1 VDLALI
7 RRPAAPPSWP
17 PRSPA
22 RGRTAGFSL
31 VEAILASLI
40 LLVVALGVLPLFTR
54 AMASNFSGAEST
66 SLSNLATG
74 RAEELYQLPFDHAL
88 LTVPVGSTE
97 RVIDEIW
104 TIPDPRTPSSTDGHG
119 YWKPANELTDGL
131 VQWTRQTRI
140 RQFNI
145 NDLLTNT
152 PTPLDGGTPLGS
164 VHVKEIDV
172 EVASGR
178 ANGIALGPS
187 RSLRVRLFKAQ

>member
-1 VDLALI
+1 MDLALI
-7 RRPAAPPSWP
+7 DRPRPRLRRA
-17 PRSPA
+17 
-22 RGRTAGFSL
+22 AGFSL

-66 SLSNLATG
+66 SLSNLATE
-74 RAEELYQLPFDHAL
+74 RAEELYQLPFDHPL
-88 LTVPVGSTE
+88 LIIPVGSTE

-104 TIPDPRTPSSTDGHG
+104 TVPRRTPSTPAPVFTDG
-119 YWKPANELTDGL
+119 
-131 VQWTRQTRI
+131 QWRAGSPDEATADEMVVWSRRTRV

-145 NDLLTNT
+145 NDLLTDD
-152 PTPLDGGTPLGS
+152 PTPLDGGTPPGS

-178 ANGIALGPS
+178 ADGIALGPN
-187 RSLRVRLFKAQ
+187 RALRVRLFKAQ

>member
-7 RRPAAPPSWP
+7 RRPATPPSRP

-54 AMASNFSGAEST
+54 AMASNFAGAEST

-104 TIPDPRTPSSTDGHG
+104 TIPDPGTSSTDGHG
-119 YWKPANELTDGL
+119 YWKPATELSDGL

-140 RQFNI
+140 RQFSI
-145 NDLLTNT
+145 NDLLTND
-152 PTPLDGGTPLGS
+152 PTPLDGGTPPGS

-178 ANGIALGPS
+178 ADGIALGPN